1 MVRMPWG
8 ARFTRQELLAW
19 QYFGDRLNEAGCMG
33 DQFVP
38 TTLAFGQTIA
48 LLQRGMDEKGLDES
62 RAKYEELWN
71 EHGVR
76 AMKENGCE

>member
-8 ARFTRQELLAW
+8 DAFTRHELLAW

-38 TTLAFGQTIA
+38 TSLAFGQTIQ
-48 LLQRGMDEKGLDES
+48 LLERNLDPTRPGRCAQAQAE
-62 RAKYEELWN
+62 ALWN

-76 AMKENGCE
+76 R

>member
-1 MVRMPWG
+1 
-8 ARFTRQELLAW
+8 
-19 QYFGDRLNEAGCMG
+19 MG

-38 TTLAFGQTIA
+38 TSLAFGQTIQLLERNQDSKVLEEARTQAEA
-48 LLQRGMDEKGLDES
+48 L
-62 RAKYEELWN
+62 WT